1 MRLSDQTTTKTGKGM
16 GTHGWFAHMFLKC
29 DSGLSDSTGFRFLG
43 TKLTDSESLSME
55 MGN

>member
-29 DSGLSDSTGFRFLG
+29 DSGLSDFTGFRFLG